1 MELGPEFRFIIHP
14 ADTAVDFAHGH
25 YVLIGIPHEFG
36 PLDRMGSAGIADL
49 FTFQPMRTGKKAD
62 ANLADFI
69 LSLVLRDLQ
78 NRAELSQGTRQAD
91 RER

>member
-1 MELGPEFRFIIHP
+1 MELGPEFRFIIHA

-25 YVLIGIPHEFG
+25 YVLIGIPHKVG
-36 PLDRMGSAGIADL
+36 PLDRMGGAGIAHL
-49 FTFQPMRTGKKAD
+49 FTLQKVRIGKKAY

-78 NRAELSQGTRQAD
+78 NRAEFRQGARQTD